1 MQALVDTISAKNQ
14 DGTLLREAT
23 SQYLYA
29 SKRVD
34 RLSSFEHK
42 PASDVRVL
50 NEIFFV
56 QGLDSEDLLC
66 EHFQS
71 FDDEE
76 DGEGV
81 NMFEAFDA
89 ETYQKIAEV
98 VFAPTECKE
107 KYWPNTFFDCAFEA
121 IVTVVLDFVC
131 TSSVGEVQTYTQATE
146 KDVQD
151 LVNNYFCYLGLREG
165 TCDKEIA
172 EEFEDAFG
180 GMYEMLMAAI
190 Q

>member
-1 MQALVDTISAKNQ
+1 MQALLDTISAGNQ

-107 KYWPNTFFDCAFEA
+107 RYWPNTFFDCAFDA
-121 IVTVVLDFVC
+121 IVTVVLNGVQSPRFVA
-131 TSSVGEVQTYTQATE
+131 VQTYTQTAK
-146 KDVQD
+146 KDVQE

-165 TCDKEIA
+165 THDKELA

-190 Q
+190 H